1 MYTFSKQTRDK
12 FLEEVGIDL
21 TYFFDELCSRKMQ
34 DAIVALAEIEYA
46 RGHNDGTQASK
57 DDFDALMEEQYNAG
71 YDDAMKEY
79 TMSRDDAYN
88 EGFGQALEEVQNAIL
103 HIGRDK

>member
-1 MYTFSKQTRDK
+1 MYTFNKQTRNK

-21 TYFFDELCSRKMQ
+21 TYFFDELCSRKVQ
-34 DAIVALAEIEYA
+34 EAIAALTEIEYA
-46 RGHNDGTQASK
+46 RGYNDGKGENQG
-57 DDFDALMEEQYNAG
+57 DFDALMEEQYNAG

-88 EGFGQALEEVQNAIL
+88 EGFGQALQEVQDAIL
-103 HIGRDK
+103 HIGRNK